1 MQSQNKPNVIFFMV
15 DQMGAKWLEAAMNG
29 ICDLPNLKRLQSM
42 GVTFSNAF
50 SNNPVCCP
58 ARAGI
63 ATGLTSRAHGLLSNG
78 YRLNPD
84 IPTFMKTL
92 QMAGWRTGAFGK
104 IHFYPFDSEYY
115 PYPDYREYGW
125 DVVHNTE
132 DNRTGE
138 WHDWIEKEHPEHYDA
153 IMATPANWNSQ
164 LPYYDSYGEQKV
176 NLTERM
182 RRAKKE
188 MAWAKGDDGGN
199 KTRTEGYYPLPF
211 PEEISQTNWITEHAL
226 NFIDETPDDQP
237 LYTHISYVQPHPPF
251 HPPARFL
258 EMVNEDLIPDPVG
271 YGTDHWNGPDKIPNW
286 RYYRKLY
293 FADFIHLDEQI
304 GRILE
309 RLEQVGR
316 MENSYFIFVS
326 DHGEMLMDHNL
337 GGKSARHYDAV
348 IRIPLIVAGPGLKQG
363 STCDLFVQHEDIC
376 PTILDMHE
384 TLLKQ
389 HPRPL
394 SRRGV
399 ADDHPLCAGRSL
411 MPLCKGEQVSD
422 WRQSVFSESFGGLC
436 ESPFREGAMK
446 YPWKQTLRNRE
457 FRYSVAP
464 GRDDGEE
471 LFDLTKDPGEFI
483 NVVHDPAYRETRYQL
498 MKEMMHRVMLQEFP
512 LPPRD
517 LVVIGAH

>member
-1 MQSQNKPNVIFFMV
+1 MPPQNKPNIIFFMV

-29 ICDLPNLKRLQSM
+29 ICDLPNLRHLQSM
-42 GVTFSNAF
+42 GVTFTNAF

-63 ATGLTSRAHGLLSNG
+63 ATGLTSRGHGLLSNG

-138 WHDWIEKEHPEHYDA
+138 WHDWIEKEHPAHYDA

-164 LPYYDSYGEQKV
+164 LPYYDSYGEQKI

-182 RRAKKE
+182 RRAKEK

-226 NFIDETPDDQP
+226 NFIDETPVDQP

-251 HPPARFL
+251 HPPERFL

-271 YGTDHWNGPDKIPNW
+271 YGTDHWNGPDRIPNW

-316 MENSYFIFVS
+316 MENSYFVFVS

-363 STCDLFVQHEDIC
+363 STCDLIVQHEDIC
-376 PTILDMHE
+376 PTVLDMHE
-384 TLLKQ
+384 TLIEQ

-411 MPLCKGEQVSD
+411 MPLCKGEQVSG
-422 WRQSVFSESFGGLC
+422 WRQSAFSESFGGLC
-436 ESPFREGAMK
+436 ESPFHEGIMK
-446 YPWKQTLRNRE
+446 FPWKETLRNSE
-457 FRYSVAP
+457 FRYSVTP

-471 LFDLTKDPGEFI
+471 LFDLTRDPDELV
-483 NVVHDPAYRETRYQL
+483 NVVHDPAYQQARQQL